1 MSQFSTAA
9 EYTLYQANRFY
20 RREPLTAPQE
30 KTVAP
35 HLGGQMAV
43 LLTPARID

>member
-1 MSQFSTAA
+1 MTLKASAA
-9 EYTLYQANRFY
+9 GY
-20 RREPLTAPQE
+20 APQE

-35 HLGGQMAV
+35 HLGGQVAV